1 MHDKRVVPQLLV
13 MVIAAVAFTAV
24 LWTARWGVGTSPDS
38 VAYISTARNLWSG
51 LAAASDT
58 ALIFRPPFYPFLLAA
73 MGLVGL
79 DPLVS
84 ARWLNA
90 LLFAGN
96 VLLVG
101 LVVWRCQPQTPW
113 LAPLGAL
120 LALLA
125 LPLLEIHAYAWTEP
139 AFICLGFAGLY
150 GLSLFLV
157 NEQKRWLWLTAV
169 LFALA
174 WLTRYAGLAF
184 IVAGGVGLLLFSKK
198 RWSHRVGDA
207 LILGVIGCVPLALW
221 LGRNLGQ
228 GSSATGRSFVFH
240 PVNRTHF
247 WQAVFTLSDWLH
259 IPAAAPGMLRVL
271 VLAVLGMTA
280 VAILFF
286 SFTRSRRDTPHLL
299 RLAYERL
306 LLLFLPTY
314 LLFLLFSISF
324 LDAATPL
331 DGRILSPIYVA
342 SLLLGMWLLA
352 ELHPLMRRWR
362 VMQVAVAGLLLLFLM
377 VALGRS
383 GRWVYTA
390 YERGLG
396 FSSAAWQQAEIIT
409 HIRAL
414 PQGTLIFS
422 NSPDAVYLLT
432 NRLAQP
438 LPRKVE
444 ATTQMAN
451 EHYAADLAAMGDR
464 LRLEDGVVVYFL
476 QVGQRAA
483 VPGPQELVQSLLLHP
498 VVETAEGTI
507 YALETER

>member
-1 MHDKRVVPQLLV
+1 MHDKRIVPQLLV

-24 LWTARWGVGTSPDS
+24 LWMTRWGVGTSPDS

-51 LAAASDT
+51 LAAAGDT
-58 ALIFRPPFYPFLLAA
+58 ALVFRPPFYPFLLAVI
-73 MGLVGL
+73 GLAGL
-79 DPLVS
+79 DPLVG

-139 AFICLGFAGLY
+139 AFICLGFVGLY

-157 NEQKRWLWLTAV
+157 NEQKRWLWFTAV

-184 IVAGGVGLLLFSKK
+184 MLTGGLGLLLFSGK
-198 RWSHRVGDA
+198 RWPHRVGDA
-207 LILGVIGCVPLALW
+207 LVLGVIGSMPLALW
-221 LGRNLGQ
+221 VGRNLGQ

-259 IPAAAPGMLRVL
+259 MPAATPGLLRVL
-271 VLAVLGMTA
+271 VLAALGMTA
-280 VAILFF
+280 VAVLFF
-286 SFTRSRRDTPHLL
+286 SFPRSRRDAPHLL
-299 RLAYERL
+299 RLPFYRL

-331 DGRILSPIYVA
+331 DGRILSPVYIA
-342 SLLLGMWLLA
+342 SLCLGMGVLA
-352 ELHPLMRRWR
+352 ELHGLIRRWR
-362 VMQVAVAGLLLLFLM
+362 LVQAAVAGVLLLFLV
-377 VALGRS
+377 VALGTS
-383 GRWVYTA
+383 GGWAYTA
-390 YERGLG
+390 YGRGLG
-396 FSSAAWQQAEIIT
+396 FSSAAWQQAEIST
-409 HIRAL
+409 HLRAL
-414 PQGTLIFS
+414 PDGTLIFS

-432 NRLAQP
+432 NRPAQP
-438 LPRKVE
+438 LPKKVE

-451 EHYAADLAAMGDR
+451 EHYAADLAAMGNR

-476 QVGQRAA
+476 RVGQRAA

-498 VVETAEGTI
+498 IVETAEGSI
-507 YALETER
+507 YAPETER